1 MNRKEFSD
9 ALTIARSD
17 RDLSDFDDA
26 ILFGF
31 GLPDFTPVSVVIE
44 VAAKTIRW
52 QCVTLAGGID
62 NKALEECR
70 TLFRN
75 RVLIV

>member
-1 MNRKEFSD
+1 MNRQQFSD
-9 ALTIARSD
+9 ALAIARSD
-17 RDLSDFDDA
+17 RDLSAFDDD

-31 GLPDFTPVSVVIE
+31 GLPEFKPVSVVIE
-44 VAAKTIRW
+44 VAAKTLRW

-62 NKALEECR
+62 NEALEECR

>member
-1 MNRKEFSD
+1 MNRQQFSA
-9 ALTIARSD
+9 ALDIARSD
-17 RDLSDFDDA
+17 RDLSEFDDD

-31 GLPDFTPVSVVIE
+31 GLPDFKPVIVVIE
-44 VAAKTIRW
+44 VAAKTLRW

-62 NKALEECR
+62 NEELESCR
-70 TLFRN
+70 QLFRN

>member
-1 MNRKEFSD
+1 MNRQQFSA
-9 ALTIARSD
+9 ALDIARSD
-17 RDLSDFDDA
+17 RDLSAFDDD

-44 VAAKTIRW
+44 VAAKTLRW

-62 NKALEECR
+62 NEELESCR
-70 TLFRN
+70 QLFRH